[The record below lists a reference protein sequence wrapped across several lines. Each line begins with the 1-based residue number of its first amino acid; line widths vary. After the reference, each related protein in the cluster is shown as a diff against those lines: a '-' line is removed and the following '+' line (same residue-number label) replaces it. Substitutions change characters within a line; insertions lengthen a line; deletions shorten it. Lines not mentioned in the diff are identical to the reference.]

1 MEESYKAFDEEG
13 TLVKEGKDAL
23 GKTSRFENR
32 VYLTANEDGGYTL
45 PEGISKD
52 LLYYVVEDY
61 AGNRD
66 FASLA
71 DFAGTEDS
79 GRIKVSVLD
88 ADTHK
93 ELDTDFVYR
102 IKDDQGRYVNLD
114 KG

>member
-1 MEESYKAFDEEG
+1 MK
-13 TLVKEGKDAL
+13 KEPWLRRGKTAL

-71 DFAGTEDS
+71 DLLVL
-79 GRIKVSVLD
+79 RIVVGLK
-88 ADTHK
+88 
-93 ELDTDFVYR
+93 YR
-102 IKDDQGRYVNLD
+102 F
-114 KG
+114 